1 MSFFYRIRLFALAV
15 FLLTGTHAMAGDAA
29 SSLPASLAGSL
40 RAIKEV
46 NLDDMDKQARDGI
59 QVARQQLNELL
70 QAQPAQS
77 DRLAPAYG
85 ELGGLYQAHL
95 VFPAAADCYHNAMQ
109 LAPDEFRWAYYAA
122 YLADTDGRTRQ
133 ALELYE
139 HARRLRPGYKAV
151 MVRTGNVLLDLNEL
165 ERAQAAFEQVVDTT
179 GLEAAALYGLGQI
192 ALLQRNYDTAIEAFT
207 RALTFDPAA
216 SRIHY
221 PLAQALRA
229 TQRNDEAKAQ
239 LAMLGDQ
246 LPTFKDPQ
254 IESLEALKVGS
265 RIYFL
270 QAMKAIKQQDYA
282 AAGKAFAAGVEMEP
296 DNVPARISYARTL
309 YLTGDKDGA
318 RQAMKAAVA
327 LQQDN
332 SLGLFLLGVLTE
344 EEGETGKATDYYQ
357 SVITHTPDHA
367 GANFYLANQYYRQG
381 KLASA
386 KQHYASSIKGEAG
399 YLSAYIPYIGTL
411 ILSDAPAT
419 TLNTVLEA
427 ATQQFPD
434 NPVFQAMQIM
444 LLAASR
450 DTAIQNPEKALTSA
464 QHLYERYRIPP
475 HQELLALSYA
485 ANSDY
490 EQATAIQEA
499 LLSYTQQYMP
509 AEADRVTRILS
520 YYQAG
525 ELPPLDS
532 LIDRSALQAPPFM
545 ASATLRD
552 YPTARPY

>member
-29 SSLPASLAGSL
+29 SSLPASLADSL

-151 MVRTGNVLLDLNEL
+151 MVRTGNVLFDLNEL

-192 ALLQRNYDTAIEAFT
+192 ALLQRNYDTAIKAFT

-239 LAMLGDQ
+239 LAKLGNQ
-246 LPTFKDPQ
+246 PPSFIDPQ
-254 IESLEALKVGS
+254 IERLEALKIGS
-265 RIYFL
+265 RIHFQ
-270 QAMKAIKQQDYA
+270 QAMKATRQQDYMA
-282 AAGKAFAAGVEMEP
+282 ASEAFAQGLALEP
-296 DNVPARISYARTL
+296 DNVLARISYARTL
-309 YLTGDKDGA
+309 YLIEE
-318 RQAMKAAVA
+318 KAAA
-327 LQQDN
+327 LQALETALATQPDN
-332 SLGLFLLGVLTE
+332 SLALFLLGLLTE
-344 EEGETGKATDYYQ
+344 EQGDADKAADYYRLAIR
-357 SVITHTPDHA
+357 STPEHP
-367 GANFYLANQYYRQG
+367 GANFYLANQYFRQDNY
-381 KLASA
+381 ASA
-386 KQHYASSIKGEAG
+386 AQHYASSIQGDADN
-399 YLSAYIPYIGTL
+399 LAAYIPYIGTL
-411 ILSDAPAT
+411 LLGDASAAT
-419 TLNTVLEA
+419 LKTVLETA
-427 ATQQFPD
+427 IRQFPEY
-434 NPVFQAMQIM
+434 PAFQTMQIM
-444 LLAASR
+444 LQAASR
-450 DTAIQNPEKALTSA
+450 DTAMQDPQAALRSA
-464 QHLYERYRIPP
+464 QQLNEQQRIPP
-475 HQELLALSYA
+475 HEELLALAFA
-485 ANSDY
+485 ASGNY
-490 EQATAIQEA
+490 PEAISMQET
-499 LLSYTQQYMP
+499 LLSYARGAMP
-509 AEADRVTRILS
+509 GEAERVAQTLA
-520 YYQAG
+520 YYQART
-525 ELPPLDS
+525 LPPLDEV
-532 LIDRSALQAPPFM
+532 INYAALQAPPFS
-545 ASATLRD
+545 ASTTFRN
-552 YPTARPY
+552 YPAPRPY